1 MHALMTPD
9 HGAPRRAVLLATV
22 VLALLAA
29 GCTTAT
35 GSPEYDSRFGDA
47 ARTLRAQQL
56 IDPDAPRRNADT
68 QPPTDGRTMREAVD
82 RQVDSFKKPP
92 ATNIINIG
100 VGGGGGGN

>member
-1 MHALMTPD
+1 MRASMNPD
-9 HGAPRRAVLLATV
+9 HGAPRPGLMLASL
-22 VLALLAA
+22 VLALLTA

-35 GSPEYDSRFGDA
+35 GSPGYDSRFGDA

-68 QPPTDGRTMREAVD
+68 QPPVDGRTVREAVD

-100 VGGGGGGN
+100 VGAGGGGG

>member
-1 MHALMTPD
+1 MRALMNPD
-9 HGAPRRAVLLATV
+9 HGTHRRSLLLASLA
-22 VLALLAA
+22 LALLAA

-35 GSPEYDSRFGDA
+35 GSPDYDSRFGDA

-68 QPPTDGRTMREAVD
+68 QPPVDGRTMREAVD
-82 RQVDSFKKPP
+82 RHTDGFRKPP

-100 VGGGGGGN
+100 VGAGGSGG

>member
-1 MHALMTPD
+1 MRALMNPNRATQRC
-9 HGAPRRAVLLATV
+9 ATLLAAAVLV
-22 VLALLAA
+22 LLAA

-68 QPPTDGRTMREAVD
+68 QPPVDGRTMREAVD
-82 RQVDSFKKPP
+82 RHTDSFKKPP

-100 VGGGGGGN
+100 VGGGGGGS